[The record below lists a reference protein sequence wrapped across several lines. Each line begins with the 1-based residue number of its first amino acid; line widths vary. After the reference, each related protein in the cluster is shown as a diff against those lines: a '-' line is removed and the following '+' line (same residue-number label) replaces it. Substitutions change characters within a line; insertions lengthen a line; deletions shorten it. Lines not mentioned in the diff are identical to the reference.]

1 MRRQA
6 FSTKYRMRAKLIV
19 VIFSLIVAESII
31 IWTKGTYN
39 WFSRG
44 SGLRHSVMGG
54 DVAL

>member
-19 VIFSLIVAESII
+19 VMFSLIVAESII